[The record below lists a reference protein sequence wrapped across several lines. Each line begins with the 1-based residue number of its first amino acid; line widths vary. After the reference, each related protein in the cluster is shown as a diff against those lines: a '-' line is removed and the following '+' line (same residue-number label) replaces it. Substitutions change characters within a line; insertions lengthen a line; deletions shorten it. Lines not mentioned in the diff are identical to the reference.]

1 MSSWPGVCT
10 NPHQLDPLG
19 IDSTNSTTRS
29 LAWSLLPP
37 TWPDSIFK
45 GKAAE
50 QGVVVAA
57 TGLYFVC
64 YGFAVP
70 TCTCTYVR
78 TNMYVCMYVRMSVG
92 RSVGLPACMP
102 ACLPACLSVCLSV
115 RLHTVYTH
123 VHASTCLVTYLST
136 FFLLSSRVFEERQRL
151 RRLWMTV
158 SGIPRS
164 RDK

>member
-1 MSSWPGVCT
+1 MVFAASNVARQHLQGQSGR
-10 NPHQLDPLG
+10 
-19 IDSTNSTTRS
+19 TRCS
-29 LAWSLLPP
+29 CCCYWSLFRVLWFCCPNMYMY
-37 TWPDSIFK
+37 IR
-45 GKAAE
+45 
-50 QGVVVAA
+50 
-57 TGLYFVC
+57 
-64 YGFAVP
+64 
-70 TCTCTYVR
+70 TYQ
-78 TNMYVCMYVRMSVG
+78 YVCMYVRTYVRRSVG
-92 RSVGLPACMP
+92 RSACLH
-102 ACLPACLSVCLSV
+102 ACLPACLPVCLSV

>member
-1 MSSWPGVCT
+1 MFATMSSWPGVCT

-115 RLHTVYTH
+115 CPSAHCIHTR
-123 VHASTCLVTYLST
+123 ACIYLSSYLFIY
-136 FFLLSSRVFEERQRL
+136 FFSTL
-151 RRLWMTV
+151 
-158 SGIPRS
+158 
-164 RDK
+164 